1 MKWFA
6 SLSTAAIPKR
16 RFGHPSP
23 QHPGSI
29 EPNKPSEKEA
39 HPRTNLKPAAFRS
52 MLAFR
57 SALMPTWCLIRLVLM
72 FRPAVTITP
81 INALAPKS
89 WCPHPPGG
97 HAWSRSL
104 MSAWTL
110 APSFRSAVTFRLALM
125 LTWCSCSTRCSRET
139 AAAHTVHGPQ
149 ELIPHGRN
157 RAACMISGLPTR
169 NRAFAGKILT
179 LCIPNRLIA
188 SRNAYISNEFCQESG
203 YLYAF
208 SEKGMHATRFLPTRT
223 LKLPQCSG
231 N

>member
-29 EPNKPSEKEA
+29 EPNKPSEKKA
-39 HPRTNLKPAAFRS
+39 HPRTNLKPAAFRP
-52 MLAFR
+52 MPAFR
-57 SALMPTWCLIRLVLM
+57 SVFGFDWRSVSTVAFAHLAPDPSGALV
-72 FRPAVTITP
+72 RPAVTITP

-125 LTWCSCSTRCSRET
+125 LQPMFKGGLGGTYRARTSGTN
-139 AAAHTVHGPQ
+139 P
-149 ELIPHGRN
+149 PHGRN
-157 RAACMISGLPTR
+157 RAACMISRPPTQ

-188 SRNAYISNEFCQESG
+188 SRNACMERKSC
-203 YLYAF
+203 
-208 SEKGMHATRFLPTRT
+208 HR
-223 LKLPQCSG
+223 
-231 N
+231 

>member
-29 EPNKPSEKEA
+29 EPNKPPEKEA
-39 HPRTNLKPAAFRS
+39 HPRTILKPVGVSSDARISIGAH
-52 MLAFR
+52 AH
-57 SALMPTWCLIRLVLM
+57 
-72 FRPAVTITP
+72 
-81 INALAPKS
+81 LAPD
-89 WCPHPPGG
+89 
-97 HAWSRSL
+97 
-104 MSAWTL
+104 
-110 APSFRSAVTFRLALM
+110 PSGALVRPAVTFRLALM
-125 LTWCSCSTRCSRET
+125 LTWCSCSTRCSREA

-157 RAACMISGLPTR
+157 RAACMISRPPTQ

-188 SRNAYISNEFCQESG
+188 SRNACME
-203 YLYAF
+203 
-208 SEKGMHATRFLPTRT
+208 
-223 LKLPQCSG
+223 
-231 N
+231 